1 MSEQQYLLIK
11 LCNGEEIIGEVVS
24 QEDASEMLIHRPMS
38 ISQGSISRYHY
49 YRDEDDP
56 YVVLFKRGVISTAT
70 PSAQYINFYLKCL
83 DLEKGMTTVPVLADT
98 VFQGTGTIN

>member
-1 MSEQQYLLIK
+1 MSERYLLIK
-11 LCNGEEIIGEVVS
+11 LCNGEELIGEVVS
-24 QEDASEMLIHRPMS
+24 SEGSNEMLIHKPMS

-56 YVVLFKRGVISTAT
+56 YVVLFKHGIISTAT
-70 PSAQYINFYLKCL
+70 PGAQYINFYLKCL

-98 VFQGTGTIN
+98 VFEGTGTIN